1 MEKLVS
7 SLVVGFI
14 LIMTLAGGCVRSV
27 ADDRAGPVVSAAYPV
42 ASLEDPQELQR
53 FLDELYAER
62 MAEYQIL
69 GETAAVVR
77 DGRILSAKGY
87 GYADSEKRVPV
98 DPERTLLRIGS
109 VSKLFVKG
117 EFVSEITAFEPP
129 WLLELVWTG
138 PAMTGRDR
146 YELGEAQDGTKL
158 LHQKWTSPR
167 GPLRM
172 MEPIM
177 RRALLPRLEE
187 RLSAIKRALEE
198 GQGPVP
204 ESSSLRKD
212 R

>member
-1 MEKLVS
+1 MKKMVS

-14 LIMTLAGGCVRSV
+14 LIMTLAGGCERSV

-42 ASLEDPQELQR
+42 ARLEDPQELRR

-69 GETAAVVR
+69 GETVAVVR
-77 DGRILSAKGY
+77 DGRILLAKGY
-87 GYADSEKRVPV
+87 GYADSKKRVPV

-117 EFVSEITAFEPP
+117 ESVSEITVFEPP

-146 YELGEAQDGTKL
+146 YELGETQDGTKL

-167 GPLRM
+167 GLLRM

-187 RLSAIKRALEE
+187 RLGAIKRALEE

-204 ESSSLRKD
+204 ESSSLRED